1 MHKVMV
7 SQEAIDRHAK
17 WYGDKTTEL
26 IQDKSFTMSKGQ
38 TRSVDIVRDVLNLVP
53 VYWVSQEMVGSFV
66 YCRGISADALVI

>member
-7 SQEAIDRHAK
+7 SQEAIGRHAK

-53 VYWVSQEMVGSFV
+53 VYWVSQEMVGCPV
-66 YCRGISADALVI
+66 CCPGYPADALLI